1 MCFAF
6 APHAAVQ
13 VLTAQFWVQARAYK
27 LLGRMGQLLAVQ
39 DASGLVASVEIP
51 TTTAPSVYG
60 VDLTP
65 VGEDRVAV
73 GYADGQNPDFQAR
86 VLVTELP

>member
-1 MCFAF
+1 MSGDAL
-6 APHAAVQ
+6 
-13 VLTAQFWVQARAYK
+13 LTMKVEDGVYNSLHLHR
-27 LLGRMGQLLAVQ
+27 V
-39 DASGLVASVEIP
+39 DASGLVDSVELP